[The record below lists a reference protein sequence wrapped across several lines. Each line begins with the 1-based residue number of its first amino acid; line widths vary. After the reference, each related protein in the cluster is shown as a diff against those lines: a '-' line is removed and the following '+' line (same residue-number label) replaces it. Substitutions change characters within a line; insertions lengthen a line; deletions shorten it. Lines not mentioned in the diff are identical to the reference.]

1 MIEISKEYLPQVSCG
16 LSDPRVKIHIQ
27 DGIEFIAQHTQEFDV
42 IITDSTGPFGEKGG
56 KVFTFLSL

>member
-1 MIEISKEYLPQVSCG
+1 MSCG

-56 KVFTFLSL
+56 EVFTFLSL